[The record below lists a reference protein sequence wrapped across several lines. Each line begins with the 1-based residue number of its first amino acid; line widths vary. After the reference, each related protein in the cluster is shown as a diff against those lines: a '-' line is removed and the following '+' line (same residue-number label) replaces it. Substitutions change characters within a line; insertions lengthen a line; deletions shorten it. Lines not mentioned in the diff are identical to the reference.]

1 MWLSM
6 GDSSCH
12 CPTSCGKN
20 NKQTTV
26 AKQKQQRHKEKEEDG
41 KEWGEEYPQTDADSE
56 HSSPQKDEMPGIVWA
71 TKLMVLMPSGWLSS
85 PPFPHPSPAMP
96 KPLLSATLFPPVPGQ
111 LNSAADILLPK
122 TTLQHEQQQS
132 SRLPKWHSSL
142 SSSVVCVCEQLRV
155 KSGELSS
162 KLNHNLNW
170 SPVNTSNRMNYL

>member
-12 CPTSCGKN
+12 CATSCGKN

-41 KEWGEEYPQTDADSE
+41 KEWGEENPQTDVDSK

-85 PPFPHPSPAMP
+85 PSLPSPFSCHAQ
-96 KPLLSATLFPPVPGQ
+96 PLTLCHTLSACPRSTQFCCRHLVTQNHFATWATTI
-111 LNSAADILLPK
+111 LEAAQMAL
-122 TTLQHEQQQS
+122 EFEFECC
-132 SRLPKWHSSL
+132 
-142 SSSVVCVCEQLRV
+142 VCV
-155 KSGELSS
+155 
-162 KLNHNLNW
+162 W
-170 SPVNTSNRMNYL
+170 AT